1 MGATPALTPAFPALV
16 VTSLWNFPQFHSSHT
31 LSAAFS
37 TPWSAHLPIPIP
49 FVLQHLWFPAGHRS
63 KGERRTLGHK
73 EGTGLRVTGDPLAGI
88 QRCLNPRTP
97 STYSLAAPSWSAPPP
112 RAPGHHTAQLW
123 LLPVAWGLAPAEDG
137 RFGLSATLLSLGGAR
152 DPRQAWPD
160 LTSFPPLRPPTPAA
174 ACGPGPG
181 AASRNPGWG

>member
-112 RAPGHHTAQLW
+112 GTWPPHCPALAPTGGLGFGPSRGWAIWAFCYPLVSRWSQGPT
-123 LLPVAWGLAPAEDG
+123 PGLA
-137 RFGLSATLLSLGGAR
+137 
-152 DPRQAWPD
+152 
-160 LTSFPPLRPPTPAA
+160 
-174 ACGPGPG
+174 
-181 AASRNPGWG
+181 